1 MCELYPFKI
10 QNAKGQFWDK
20 VNLRWEWCQF
30 LASSY
35 SKEEIFMIMFP
46 EDSEFVV
53 ETDDEANIVKKT
65 KIPNIRKF
73 KNAEYYIRS
82 KI

>member
-10 QNAKGQFWDK
+10 QNAKGQFWDQ
-20 VNLRWEWCQF
+20 VHIRWEWCQF

-35 SKEEIFMIMFP
+35 SKEEIFMMMFP

-65 KIPNIRKF
+65 KIPNVRKF
-73 KNAEYYIRS
+73 HNVEYYIRS
-82 KI
+82 K